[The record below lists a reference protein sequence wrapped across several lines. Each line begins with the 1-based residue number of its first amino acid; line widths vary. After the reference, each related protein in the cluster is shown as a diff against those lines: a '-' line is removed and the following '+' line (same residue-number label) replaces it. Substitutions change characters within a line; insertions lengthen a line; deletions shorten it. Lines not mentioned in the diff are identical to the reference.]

1 MDAALVVLTVEMR
14 RPLERSNNSVF
25 RPSVMIE
32 KVEILEQSLR
42 AVGVEAFGQF
52 IAGSDIIDKYVASFR
67 PQGALDHFG

>member
-1 MDAALVVLTVEMR
+1 
-14 RPLERSNNSVF
+14 
-25 RPSVMIE
+25 MIE

-67 PQGALDHFG
+67 PQGALDHFGWRLSERLFKLDDMESKRYIVH